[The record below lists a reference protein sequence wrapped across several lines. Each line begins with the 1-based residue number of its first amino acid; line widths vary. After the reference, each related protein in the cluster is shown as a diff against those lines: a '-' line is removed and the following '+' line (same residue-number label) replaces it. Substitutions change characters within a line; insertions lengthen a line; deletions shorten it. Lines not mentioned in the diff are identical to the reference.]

1 MSDMTPDQ
9 VRHLAMLARIA
20 LTEEEITR
28 LAGELGAIV
37 DAVDKVRE
45 VATDDVVP
53 TSHPIPLGMVTRPDE
68 VGPTLTSQQVLAAA
82 PDHDGERFRVTA
94 ILGEEQ

>member
-1 MSDMTPDQ
+1 
-9 VRHLAMLARIA
+9 MLARIA
-20 LTEEEITR
+20 LTEEEIAR

>member
-9 VRHLAMLARIA
+9 VRHLAHLARIA
-20 LTEEEITR
+20 LTEDEITR
-28 LAGELGAIV
+28 LASELGAIV
-37 DAVDKVRE
+37 DAVERVRE
-45 VATDDVVP
+45 VATDDVLP
-53 TSHPIPLGMVTRPDE
+53 TSHPIPLGMVTRPDV
-68 VGPTLTSQQVLAAA
+68 VGPTLTAQQVLAGA

>member
-1 MSDMTPDQ
+1 MTPDQ

-37 DAVDKVRE
+37 DAVEKVRE

-53 TSHPIPLGMVTRPDE
+53 TSHPIPLGMVTRSDE
-68 VGPTLTSQQVLAAA
+68 VGPTLTPQQVLAGA

>member
-20 LTEEEITR
+20 LTEEEIAR